1 MLVTQSTTVLQSVEP
16 SCDPHAE
23 EAGTWGM
30 LSAPD
35 LQPRMQSSS
44 QLQDQIAE
52 AKGASIFGTIPA
64 QILQPETWPSTLAQH
79 ISPLRTH
86 PDERIQIGLQPNTT
100 PIPDLLGQLSTL
112 TPAGLLS
119 SNEPLMNELEKL
131 KYCNALLCKNHEQKG
146 QRWTSRTYLPR
157 TLASVWM

>member
-1 MLVTQSTTVLQSVEP
+1 MPVTQSTTVLQSVEP

-30 LSAPD
+30 LSASD
-35 LQPRMQSSS
+35 LQSRMQSSS

-52 AKGASIFGTIPA
+52 AEGAGIFGTIPA
-64 QILQPETWPSTLAQH
+64 QILQPETWPSTLAQQ

-100 PIPDLLGQLSTL
+100 PVPELLGQLSTL
-112 TPAGLLS
+112 TPAA
-119 SNEPLMNELEKL
+119 
-131 KYCNALLCKNHEQKG
+131 CIF
-146 QRWTSRTYLPR
+146 
-157 TLASVWM
+157 